1 VVILTT
7 EMPNLESKLRAHDWF
22 YNYADD
28 HRAWTRGNM
37 QSREINNL
45 MELARI
51 AGDGAA
57 AAELYNQYNPHAQE
71 TAFSHA
77 ERISRMYLDE
87 DGTYSVKWYTKEEYE
102 AKN

>member
-1 VVILTT
+1 MTID
-7 EMPNLESKLRAHDWF
+7 MPNLESKLRAHDWF

-28 HRAWTRGNM
+28 QRAWTRGKM
-37 QSREINNL
+37 ESSEINNL
-45 MELARI
+45 MELARV

-57 AAELYNQYNPHAQE
+57 AAELYNKYNPHAQP
-71 TAFSHA
+71 TAFRHA
-77 ERISRMYLDE
+77 DRISEMYLDV